1 MVREIGSDFEMYDGE
16 NQAAECRL
24 FTHATLLASGRQA
37 IYNAVMMASAKRLWI
52 PAYFCYEVIDTLRS
66 YGLEIAYYDDHP
78 LAGVGENAI
87 LEELNPDE
95 ALLQVNYFGLRASNV
110 RPNTAAV
117 VIEDQTHNLTASGE
131 GDIKVASLRKSLPVA
146 LGGAIFTS
154 SQNALALSQ
163 AAETE
168 SLANRRYSY
177 MRLKSMYLRGMISSK
192 DAFRSGFVESEEEVA
207 SLPVSQIDSTSKKL
221 INDFDVYSLYNKKL
235 QNWSYANERLG
246 KRLDIMQPEDNS
258 CIPFSIVALTADKSE
273 RDALREYLINRSIYP
288 AVLWA
293 MPTCQHDIY
302 PEAFDLS
309 ERLLSLHCDYRYDIE
324 DMERL
329 CNVIEEFYGYY

>member
-1 MVREIGSDFEMYDGE
+1 MVREIGSDFEMYEGE
-16 NQAAECRL
+16 NPPECRL
-24 FTHATLLASGRQA
+24 FTQATLLASGRQA

-78 LAGVGENAI
+78 LAKVGESPV
-87 LEELNPDE
+87 LMQLNPDE

-110 RPNTAAV
+110 RPNTVAV
-117 VIEDQTHNLTASGE
+117 VIEDQTHNLTASGG
-131 GDIKVASLRKSLPVA
+131 GDVKVASLRKSLPVA

-154 SQNALALSQ
+154 SQNTLTLSRST
-163 AAETE
+163 ETE

-177 MRLKSMYLRGMISSK
+177 MRLKSMYLRGKISNK
-192 DAFRSGFVESEEEVA
+192 DTFRSGFVESEGEVA
-207 SLPVSQIDSTSKKL
+207 LLPISQIDSTSKKL
-221 INDFDVYSLYNKKL
+221 INDFDVYSLFSKKL
-235 QNWSYANERLG
+235 QNWSYVNRRLG

-258 CIPFSIVALTADKSE
+258 CIPFSVVALTADKSE
-273 RDALREYLINRSIYP
+273 RDALRKYLISQSIYP
-288 AVLWA
+288 AVLWV
-293 MPTCQHDIY
+293 MPPRQEDIY

-309 ERLLSLHCDYRYDIE
+309 ERLLSLHCDYRYDLG

-329 CNVIEEFYGYY
+329 CKVIEEFYGYH